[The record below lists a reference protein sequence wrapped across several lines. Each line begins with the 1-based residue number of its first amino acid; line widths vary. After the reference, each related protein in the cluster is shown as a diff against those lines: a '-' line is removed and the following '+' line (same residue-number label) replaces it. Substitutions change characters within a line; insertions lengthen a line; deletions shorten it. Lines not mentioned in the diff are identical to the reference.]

1 VLSFKRLVQMATC
14 AVVAMA
20 VAACG
25 SSSSSSSS
33 SSTAS
38 AAASGGSSSSSS
50 SSSDSG
56 LKTPKPQTIG
66 VIPSTASSENLG
78 IWIAQLKAAAAPLGY
93 KVIVCDGAGVPTTME
108 QCGQSFVT
116 QKVNA
121 IVTMAL
127 GGPEI
132 PTTFAQAKAAGIP
145 VMAEGTSV
153 TPGYEKNFTG
163 GIYGDNIVTHGAD
176 TVTYVAKH
184 FPGVP
189 IIGDQLTANY
199 GGQGYVN
206 GELAQMKK
214 LGLKFTDLRDT
225 NLADLLNSIKMTT
238 QAELQAHPGKLV
250 LLTYNDIDP
259 SLLQPI
265 IQQAGRSKDVTE
277 IVRYDDPSTVKL
289 MRAGDTILVADTK
302 QYQHIFDLVNAL
314 LDHAEN
320 GAPFP
325 PLSQTVYNPGS
336 TVVGIAQYGKGAT
349 RYYPFPPALAAQ
361 KAEWAKTY
369 NLQSSSLTAP

>member
-1 VLSFKRLVQMATC
+1 LALVSVGATTLC
-14 AVVAMA
+14 L
-20 VAACG
+20 AACG

-33 SSTAS
+33 
-38 AAASGGSSSSSS
+38 ASGGGATSASNASSAASS
-50 SSSDSG
+50 G
-56 LKTPKPQTIG
+56 GGQKTPKPLTIG
-66 VIPSTASSENLG
+66 VIPSTATSENLG

-93 KVIVCDGAGVPTTME
+93 KVIVCDGAGVVTTME
-108 QCGQSFVT
+108 RCGQSFVT

-153 TPGYEKNFTG
+153 TPGYEKNYTG

-189 IIGDQLTANY
+189 IIGDELTANY

-206 GELAQMKK
+206 GEVAQLKK

-225 NLADLLNSIKMTT
+225 NLADLVNSIKSTT
-238 QAELQAHPGKLV
+238 QAELQAHPGKVV

-259 SLLQPI
+259 SILQPV
-265 IQQAGRSKDVTE
+265 IQQAGRSNDVTE
-277 IVRYDDPSTVKL
+277 IVRYDDPTTVKL
-289 MRAGDTILVADTK
+289 MRAGDKVLVTDTK

-314 LDHAEN
+314 LNHYEN

-325 PLSQTVYNPGS
+325 PISQTVYNPGS
-336 TVVGIAQYGKGAT
+336 VVVGIGQYGKGGT

-361 KAEWAKTY
+361 KATWAKTY
-369 NLQSSSLTAP
+369 KLVPSSLTAP

>member
-1 VLSFKRLVQMATC
+1 VGATALC
-14 AVVAMA
+14 L
-20 VAACG
+20 AACG

-33 SSTAS
+33 
-38 AAASGGSSSSSS
+38 ASGGGATSASNASSAAT
-50 SSSDSG
+50 SG
-56 LKTPKPQTIG
+56 AGQKTPKPLTIG
-66 VIPSTASSENLG
+66 VIPSTATSENLG

-93 KVIVCDGAGVPTTME
+93 KVIVCDGAGVVTTME
-108 QCGQSFVT
+108 RCGQSFVT

-153 TPGYEKNFTG
+153 TPGYEKNYTG

-189 IIGDQLTANY
+189 IIGDELTANY

-206 GELAQMKK
+206 GEVAQLKK

-225 NLADLLNSIKMTT
+225 NLADLVNSIKSTT
-238 QAELQAHPGKLV
+238 QAELQAHPGKVV

-259 SLLQPI
+259 SILQPV
-265 IQQAGRSKDVTE
+265 IQQAGRSNDVTE
-277 IVRYDDPSTVKL
+277 IVRYDDPTTVKL
-289 MRAGDTILVADTK
+289 MRAGDKVLVTDTK

-314 LDHAEN
+314 LNHSEN
-320 GAPFP
+320 GAPF
-325 PLSQTVYNPGS
+325 S
-336 TVVGIAQYGKGAT
+336 
-349 RYYPFPPALAAQ
+349 
-361 KAEWAKTY
+361 E
-369 NLQSSSLTAP
+369 

>member
-1 VLSFKRLVQMATC
+1 LRKVSRLLMLLIVGATVLV
-14 AVVAMA
+14 

-33 SSTAS
+33 T
-38 AAASGGSSSSSS
+38 AAASSGGSSGSSSN
-50 SSSDSG
+50 SG

-108 QCGQSFVT
+108 RCGQSFVT

-153 TPGYEKNFTG
+153 TPGYEKNYTG
-163 GIYGDNIVTHGAD
+163 GIYGDNIVTHGAN
-176 TVTYVAKH
+176 TVSYVATH
-184 FPGVP
+184 FKGVP

-225 NLADLLNSIKMTT
+225 NLADLVNSIKSTI
-238 QAELQAHPGKLV
+238 QAELQAHSGKVV

-259 SLLQPI
+259 SILQPVI
-265 IQQAGRSKDVTE
+265 AQAGRSKDVTE

-289 MRAGDTILVADTK
+289 MRAGDNILVADTK

-314 LDHAEN
+314 LNHAEN
-320 GAPFP
+320 NAPFP
-325 PLSQTVYNPGS
+325 PISQTVYNPGS
-336 TVVGIAQYGKGAT
+336 TVVGIAQFGKGAT
-349 RYYPFPPALAAQ
+349 RFYPFPPALAAQ
-361 KAEWAKTY
+361 KATWAKTY